1 MYNTQF
7 NVKYNDIEEKLISK
21 LNNKPINTN
30 EPLDKDEDND
40 YEYTHQDVLD
50 ICNKLYHDELLS
62 VFNVDCIT
70 DNNVEEVM
78 KYVYDMINLNTNFK
92 LIIDEITQ
100 NCIKEFLPND
110 ETIKEKDET
119 IKEKDETIKEK
130 DETIKEK
137 DETIKEKDETIK
149 EKEENIRQIS
159 LIFLFSKD
167 VFYITHKCI
176 CQQIN
181 LGVID
186 TDLLVD
192 LKNKSAD
199 ILKQL

>member
-7 NVKYNDIEEKLISK
+7 NVKYNDIEEELISK
-21 LNNKPINTN
+21 LNNKLTNTLY
-30 EPLDKDEDND
+30 EDKDEDESED

-50 ICNKLYHDELLS
+50 DKLYHDELLS
-62 VFNVDCIT
+62 VFNVECIT
-70 DNNVEEVM
+70 ENNIDDIM
-78 KYVYDMINLNTNFK
+78 KYVYDMMNLNTNFK

-100 NCIKEFLPND
+100 NCIKEFLQNTND
-110 ETIKEKDET
+110 KNTKY
-119 IKEKDETIKEK
+119 
-130 DETIKEK
+130 
-137 DETIKEKDETIK
+137 ETIK

-167 VFYITHKCI
+167 VFHITHKCV

-186 TDLLVD
+186 TDLLVV

>member
-7 NVKYNDIEEKLISK
+7 NVKYNDIEEELISK
-21 LNNKPINTN
+21 LNNKPINTF
-30 EPLDKDEDND
+30 DKDEDESED

-50 ICNKLYHDELLS
+50 ICDKLYHDELLS
-62 VFNVDCIT
+62 VFNVECIT
-70 DNNVEEVM
+70 ENNIDDIM
-78 KYVYDMINLNTNFK
+78 KYVYDMMNLNTNFK

-100 NCIKEFLPND
+100 NCIKEFLQNTND
-110 ETIKEKDET
+110 KNTKY
-119 IKEKDETIKEK
+119 
-130 DETIKEK
+130 
-137 DETIKEKDETIK
+137 ETIK

-167 VFYITHKCI
+167 VFHITHKCV

-186 TDLLVD
+186 TDLLVV

>member
-7 NVKYNDIEEKLISK
+7 NVKYNDIEEELISK
-21 LNNKPINTN
+21 LNNKLTNTF
-30 EPLDKDEDND
+30 DKDEDESED

-50 ICNKLYHDELLS
+50 ICDKLYHDELLS
-62 VFNVDCIT
+62 VFNVECIT
-70 DNNVEEVM
+70 ENNIDDIM
-78 KYVYDMINLNTNFK
+78 KYVYDMMNLNTNFK

-100 NCIKEFLPND
+100 NCIKEFLQNTND
-110 ETIKEKDET
+110 KNTKY
-119 IKEKDETIKEK
+119 
-130 DETIKEK
+130 
-137 DETIKEKDETIK
+137 ETIK

-167 VFYITHKCI
+167 VFHITHKCV

-186 TDLLVD
+186 TDLLVV

>member
-7 NVKYNDIEEKLISK
+7 NVKYNDIEEELISK
-21 LNNKPINTN
+21 LNNKPINTF
-30 EPLDKDEDND
+30 DKDEDESED

-50 ICNKLYHDELLS
+50 ICDKLYHDELLS
-62 VFNVDCIT
+62 VFNVECIT
-70 DNNVEEVM
+70 ENNIDDIM
-78 KYVYDMINLNTNFK
+78 KYVYDMMNLNTNFK

-119 IKEKDETIKEK
+119 IKEK
-130 DETIKEK
+130 
-137 DETIKEKDETIK
+137 
-149 EKEENIRQIS
+149 EENIRQIS

-167 VFYITHKCI
+167 VFYITHKCV

-186 TDLLVD
+186 TDLLVV

>member
-7 NVKYNDIEEKLISK
+7 NVKYNDIEEELISK
-21 LNNKPINTN
+21 LNNKLTNTF
-30 EPLDKDEDND
+30 DKDEDESED

-50 ICNKLYHDELLS
+50 ICDKLYHDELLS
-62 VFNVDCIT
+62 VFNVECIT
-70 DNNVEEVM
+70 ENNIDDIM
-78 KYVYDMINLNTNFK
+78 KYVYDMMNLNTNFK

-100 NCIKEFLPND
+100 NCIKEFLQNTND
-110 ETIKEKDET
+110 KNTKY
-119 IKEKDETIKEK
+119 
-130 DETIKEK
+130 
-137 DETIKEKDETIK
+137 ETIK

-167 VFYITHKCI
+167 VFYITHKCV

-186 TDLLVD
+186 TDLLVV

>member
-7 NVKYNDIEEKLISK
+7 NVKYNDIEEELISK
-21 LNNKPINTN
+21 LNNKQINT
-30 EPLDKDEDND
+30 LYKDETLDESED

-62 VFNVDCIT
+62 VFNVECIT
-70 DNNVEEVM
+70 ENNIDDIM
-78 KYVYDMINLNTNFK
+78 RYVYDMMNLNTNFK

-119 IKEKDETIKEK
+119 IKEK
-130 DETIKEK
+130 
-137 DETIKEKDETIK
+137 
-149 EKEENIRQIS
+149 EENIRQIS

-167 VFYITHKCI
+167 VFYITHKCV

-186 TDLLVD
+186 TDLLVV

>member
-7 NVKYNDIEEKLISK
+7 NVKYNDIEEELISK
-21 LNNKPINTN
+21 LNNKPINTF
-30 EPLDKDEDND
+30 DKDEDESED

-50 ICNKLYHDELLS
+50 ICDKLYHDELLS
-62 VFNVDCIT
+62 VFNVECIT
-70 DNNVEEVM
+70 ENNIDDIM
-78 KYVYDMINLNTNFK
+78 KYVYDMMNLNTNFK

-100 NCIKEFLPND
+100 NCIKEFLQNTND
-110 ETIKEKDET
+110 KNTKY
-119 IKEKDETIKEK
+119 
-130 DETIKEK
+130 
-137 DETIKEKDETIK
+137 ETIK

-167 VFYITHKCI
+167 VFYITHKCV

-186 TDLLVD
+186 TDLLVV

>member
-7 NVKYNDIEEKLISK
+7 NVKYNDIEEELISK
-21 LNNKPINTN
+21 LNNKLTNTF
-30 EPLDKDEDND
+30 DKDEDKDETLDEDND

-50 ICNKLYHDELLS
+50 ICDKLYHDELLS
-62 VFNVDCIT
+62 VFNVECIT
-70 DNNVEEVM
+70 ENNIDDIM
-78 KYVYDMINLNTNFK
+78 KYVYDMMNLNTNFK

-100 NCIKEFLPND
+100 NCIKEFLQNTNN
-110 ETIKEKDET
+110 ETQ
-119 IKEKDETIKEK
+119 
-130 DETIKEK
+130 
-137 DETIKEKDETIK
+137 TIK

-167 VFYITHKCI
+167 VFYITHKCV

-186 TDLLVD
+186 TDLLVE

>member
-7 NVKYNDIEEKLISK
+7 NVKYNDIEEELISK
-21 LNNKPINTN
+21 LNNKLTN
-30 EPLDKDEDND
+30 NNETLDEDNN

-62 VFNVDCIT
+62 VFNVECIT
-70 DNNVEEVM
+70 ENNVEDVM
-78 KYVYDMINLNTNFK
+78 KYVYDMMNLNAYFK

-100 NCIKEFLPND
+100 NCIKEFLTND
-110 ETIKEKDET
+110 KNI
-119 IKEKDETIKEK
+119 
-130 DETIKEK
+130 
-137 DETIKEKDETIK
+137 KDETIK

-167 VFYITHKCI
+167 VFYITHKCV

-186 TDLLVD
+186 TDLLVV
-192 LKNKSAD
+192 LKNKSVD